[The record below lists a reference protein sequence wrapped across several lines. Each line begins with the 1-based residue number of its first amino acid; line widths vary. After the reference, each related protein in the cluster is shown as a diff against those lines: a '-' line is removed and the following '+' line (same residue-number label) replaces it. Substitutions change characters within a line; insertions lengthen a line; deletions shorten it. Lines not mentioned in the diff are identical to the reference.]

1 MMLNVLISWVGK
13 GVDLSSQDGV
23 RGSMSSSK
31 STPWQRDGEGGGM
44 GCRPWGSSDVERQ
57 VEAQSPLLF
66 RALLCQLSLGDSE
79 VGRAEQGGPSLS
91 ADSARPQDLFQ
102 TPQNQT
108 SVERK

>member
-1 MMLNVLISWVGK
+1 MGAGLRPDLGPPAARMMLNVLISWVGK

-57 VEAQSPLLF
+57 VEAQ
-66 RALLCQLSLGDSE
+66 RD
-79 VGRAEQGGPSLS
+79 RK
-91 ADSARPQDLFQ
+91 
-102 TPQNQT
+102 
-108 SVERK
+108 SVV